1 MDQYCVVLCGL
12 RAEATEET
20 AVWPPVAAAL
30 KLDQTDFDRR
40 VVAALPRIVR
50 QHLNRATAER
60 IVELLQAMH
69 VDARALPDEGQ
80 LVYIQR
86 AQATCGPLPLT
97 ALGDF
102 IEPGEAYRL
111 SGSTSWLPWPAPLDE
126 SSASPSLATFG
137 LDAVEEAP
145 ADDEVAESPQTVPAA
160 DAAGLGTDEPVSA
173 LADLPD
179 ATAESDPSRALP
191 PPLPTS
197 SVLAEHTPDPAED
210 PHFAESTAAD
220 EASSDTPED
229 PDEETPT
236 PDGTEV
242 DAPITAETD
251 EAAPPP
257 RSRKGRLLVLVVL
270 AALAYWAWGHWGN
283 NASVES
289 PPPPPAA
296 TGPTAPV
303 PAASTAAAPQPAS
316 STANVPAA
324 AASSTTASMPEPAAS
339 APAPASSGA
348 LAAPA
353 SVAPPAS
360 ASSVAPAPAASAS
373 AASAAASSTAAA
385 AKASH

>member
-80 LVYIQR
+80 LVYIKR

-126 SSASPSLATFG
+126 EPATPSVATLE
-137 LDAVEEAP
+137 LDAMDAAL
-145 ADDEVAESPQTVPAA
+145 ADDEPAESPQTAPAP
-160 DAAGLGTDEPVSA
+160 DDAGLTTDELASE

-179 ATAESDPSRALP
+179 ATVASEPPHAFP

-197 SVLAEHTPDPAED
+197 SVVAEQTLDPAED
-210 PHFAESTAAD
+210 PHFTESTDAH
-220 EASSDTPED
+220 EAPSDAPED
-229 PDEETPT
+229 PDEESPT
-236 PDGTEV
+236 PDGSDA
-242 DAPITAETD
+242 DAPTAAETD

-316 STANVPAA
+316 STVNVPAS